1 MRSKI
6 AKRILENTPD
16 SVRDSVRKYGDD
28 IMKDTKDMD
37 SEAFERKDEP
47 KAFVPNHPPDYINK
61 EVKKVSEVD
70 LKKALEEV
78 NGKNERDRQE
88 QREATNKAL
97 ADGFR
102 CGPAKPHDAK
112 RFEPGEHAEII
123 IQSLRD
129 QLKQRE
135 EEMRKA
141 VHIVNE
147 HRHNDLIERDNEIKE
162 LKEALREAM
171 QYVGEGYDMLS
182 GTDLEHI
189 REEIELF
196 RDKAKKLLENH

>member
-1 MRSKI
+1 
-6 AKRILENTPD
+6 
-16 SVRDSVRKYGDD
+16 
-28 IMKDTKDMD
+28 MKDTKGMD
-37 SEAFERKDEP
+37 SETSERKDEP
-47 KAFVPNHPPDYINK
+47 KALAPREKVLTDAHAYADKQGINYPLTPNYQAMI
-61 EVKKVSEVD
+61 
-70 LKKALEEV
+70 KA
-78 NGKNERDRQE
+78 QI
-88 QREATNKAL
+88 REAFYS
-97 ADGFR
+97 GFESR
-102 CGPAKPHDAK
+102 DA
-112 RFEPGEHAEII
+112 EL
-123 IQSLRD
+123 QSLRN